1 MANHGPSWRDHRRF
15 ALMTLRNFGLG
26 KQSME
31 DRILGEVEHVAAEL
45 EKSNGKARAYFLA
58 GNLGR
63 VHHRVFT
70 LGLDSGISAGTGIRR

>member
-63 VHHRVFT
+63 VHFGFRFR
-70 LGLDSGISAGTGIRR
+70 DISGDRNQKMIH